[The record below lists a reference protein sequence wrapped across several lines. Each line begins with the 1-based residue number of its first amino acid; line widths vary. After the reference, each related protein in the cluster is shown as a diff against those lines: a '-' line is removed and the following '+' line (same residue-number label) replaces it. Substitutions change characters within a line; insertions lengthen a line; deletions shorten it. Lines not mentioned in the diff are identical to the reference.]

1 MASSKAVVR
10 ERASLKSDF
19 FRQIAS
25 DHRPMVADNLP
36 QKNGK
41 APSWNGKVP
50 QKTGK
55 SRRTNRGID
64 RKAFQNRYSQRFTP
78 VECWLCA
85 LGRFYRKQT
94 YRTLHWQD
102 AVRLLDSCRPFPLV
116 TQRERNAAAGFVYLN
131 DLHLYLLVEAHHFVG
146 VFHAVVGHAADVDQA
161 LDLDAHIYEAT
172 EVGNV

>member
-1 MASSKAVVR
+1 MER
-10 ERASLKSDF
+10 ESPAEKRES
-19 FRQIAS
+19 
-25 DHRPMVADNLP
+25 PTE
-36 QKNGK
+36 
-41 APSWNGKVP
+41 
-50 QKTGK
+50 KT
-55 SRRTNRGID
+55 RGID
-64 RKAFQNRYSQRFTP
+64 RKAFQNRHSQRFTP

-85 LGRFYRKQT
+85 LGRFYRKHNVPHLALARCGTFVVFMQA
-94 YRTLHWQD
+94 L
-102 AVRLLDSCRPFPLV
+102 PLV